1 MHKNHHEHKHPQQD
15 QHKPNAA
22 DTAAAGAT
30 GAAPEAT
37 EAADAAAGKQ
47 TATGKAAA
55 EAYAN
60 ARKQSAGVDATVGD
74 QPQPEAAPE
83 AKTNEPDYKA
93 IAVKTAAEFDN
104 FRKRVAKEK
113 VLWKREALADFL
125 KEFLPA
131 FDDLTRALKESEKN
145 QSFEVLR
152 DGVSLV
158 RSNLW
163 KVMDKAGV
171 KEIEAHEQTFDP
183 RFHEA
188 LTMLPVPGKDAGV
201 VVEVFQ
207 PGYLLEDQV
216 LRPSKVVVSAEPPQA

>member
-1 MHKNHHEHKHPQQD
+1 MHKHHHQHEQHTNTQPQD
-15 QHKPNAA
+15 APN
-22 DTAAAGAT
+22 
-30 GAAPEAT
+30 PEGT
-37 EAADAAAGKQ
+37 PEQ
-47 TATGKAAA
+47 TPPQNANRKAAA
-55 EAYAN
+55 EAYAD
-60 ARKQSAGVDATVGD
+60 AHKQSGKVDETIAD
-74 QPQPEAAPE
+74 HPQDKAETKPS
-83 AKTNEPDYKA
+83 EPDYKTLA
-93 IAVKTAAEFDN
+93 MKTAAEFDN

-145 QSFEVLR
+145 PSFEVLR

-171 KEIEAHEQTFDP
+171 KEIAAHEQNFDP

-188 LTMLPVPGKDAGV
+188 LTMLPVPGKEAGV

-207 PGYLLEDQV
+207 PGYIMEEQV
-216 LRPSKVVVSAEPPQA
+216 LRPSKVVVSAEPPQS